1 MKSNML
7 ITGTSRGIG
16 RYLAEY
22 YSEKYNI
29 IGCSRNVTDYLHKN
43 YTHYKLDI
51 TNEDQVNN
59 MFTTIQSTHGN
70 IDILIN
76 NAGIASM
83 NHALLTPLKTAEKI
97 FSTNV
102 LSTFLLCREAAKLMQ
117 RNRFGRIINF
127 VTVAI
132 PFELEGESLYAASKS
147 AVLMLTR
154 VLSKEFAPFGITVN
168 AIGPCP
174 VKTDLIK
181 NVPVKKIEHLI
192 KQQAIKRYGELTD
205 ISNITNFFI
214 QRESDMVTG
223 QVIYL
228 AGA

>member
-7 ITGTSRGIG
+7 ITGSSRGIG

-29 IGCSRNVTDYLHKN
+29 IGCSRKPSDYSHKN
-43 YTHYKLDI
+43 YTHYELDI
-51 TNEDQVNN
+51 TNEDAVNN
-59 MFTTIQSTHGN
+59 MLTTIQSTHEN

-97 FSTNV
+97 ISTNV
-102 LSTFLLCREAAKLMQ
+102 LSTFLISRESAKLMQ

-132 PFELEGESLYAASKS
+132 PFELEGESIYAASKS

-154 VLSKEFAPFGITVN
+154 ILAKEFAPLGITVN

-181 NVPVKKIEHLI
+181 NVPVEKIEHLI

-205 ISNITNFFI
+205 ISNVTNFFI
-214 QRESDMVTG
+214 QPESDMITG
-223 QVIYL
+223 QVLYL